1 MLCLILKRKKDKVD
15 RLMDKDVKINLS
27 IKDIRRSRLTKWV
40 TVVLVFLL
48 VNIALVSFTGQS
60 LFCLLYTSDAADE

>member
-1 MLCLILKRKKDKVD
+1 
-15 RLMDKDVKINLS
+15 MDKDVKINLS

-60 LFCLLYTSDAADE
+60 LFGWIGSLLKLMAQFAVVLYLTK